1 MKCIF
6 ALLLLPALVFS
17 QTKKVKLTHDA
28 TSKKVEVLVDTQ
40 PFTAYIYPDQDVLK
54 KPVLYPVRTAQGTLI
69 TRGWPFDPRP
79 GERVDHPHH
88 VGVWFNH
95 GDVNGHDFWNNS
107 NDVDSQKGTYGT
119 IVHTGI
125 KSMKSGKKGT
135 LVVTADWLDKNGGVL
150 LKEETTFT
158 FQGTDTQRLID
169 RKTTLTAVTDVKF
182 TDNKEGMFAI
192 RLARELEHPS
202 DKPDTFLDANGI
214 ATKVSKMDNSGVT
227 GVYRN
232 DSGVEGGDVWSKRSK
247 WMNLRGK
254 IGNETIS
261 LAMFDHP
268 QNPNYPSH
276 WHARGYGLYAVNNI
290 GSSVFANGKEGKSDV
305 ELSQGESLTFNYRLV
320 VTSGEVSDAEM
331 DKLRTFGK

>member
-1 MKCIF
+1 MKFF
-6 ALLLLPALVFS
+6 AILLLAPALVFS
-17 QTKKVKLTHDA
+17 QTKKVKLTHDVLN
-28 TSKKVEVLVDTQ
+28 KKVEVLIDGR
-40 PFTAYIYPDQDVLK
+40 PFTAYIYPNQDVLK

-107 NDVDSQKGTYGT
+107 NDVDPKKGTYGT
-119 IVHTGI
+119 IVHTGV
-125 KSMKSGKKGT
+125 KSIKSGKRGILT
-135 LVVTADWLDKNGGVL
+135 VTADWLDKNGGLL

-214 ATKVSKMDNSGVT
+214 ATKVSKMDNTDVT

-247 WMNLRGK
+247 WMNLHGE
-254 IGNETIS
+254 IGNEKIS

-268 QNPNYPSH
+268 RNPNYPSH

-290 GSSVFANGKEGKSDV
+290 GSTVFADGKEEKSDV
-305 ELSQGESLTFNYRLV
+305 ELSKGESLTFNYRMV
-320 VTSGEVSDAEM
+320 ITSGEVSDAEM
-331 DKLRTFGK
+331 DMLSTFGK